1 MSMILSLVT
10 LCVLSVCIT
19 RRIQNI
25 HRWSTVPLGA
35 WYILLIYVDSFLF
48 VFITAV
54 FKDVGL
60 NETVSICKGAILL
73 CLTLYLSTKVC
84 VYLFLVEKAYIV
96 RGSNISRYKD
106 KLYMFNI
113 CGAMGPYGVLAI
125 LNIVWRFSHVKN
137 GTCVIGMEKKA
148 LMPLIIFDVAVNV
161 YLTTLFIVPLRQ
173 LYSYKTSQ
181 TGTLHTMA
189 VRTFFGSCA
198 TLTSSIANLTL
209 LMVLDGEPAWIFLF
223 SVLTLHWVTS
233 RDRTGQTTNRSY
245 SRSNGEPGPA
255 AGAGGSNSRSYSKHT
270 RSRDRDNQ
278 RIIGT
283 ETLISD
289 HYQDRAANHHT
300 HSKAASIS
308 VWPDDDY
315 NDNIDVEAAAHGD
328 DGGRGTGGG
337 PLGAS
342 PWPEDTRAVVSAQ
355 CARADVDPVVDADPA
370 AAEGIALGRIVVTKQ
385 SELRALTREEERR
398 EQRAAMMAAAADEE
412 EEEERRR
419 RHHEM

>member
-1 MSMILSLVT
+1 
-10 LCVLSVCIT
+10 
-19 RRIQNI
+19 
-25 HRWSTVPLGA
+25 
-35 WYILLIYVDSFLF
+35 
-48 VFITAV
+48 
-54 FKDVGL
+54 
-60 NETVSICKGAILL
+60 
-73 CLTLYLSTKVC
+73 
-84 VYLFLVEKAYIV
+84 
-96 RGSNISRYKD
+96 
-106 KLYMFNI
+106 MFNI

-161 YLTTLFIVPLRQ
+161 YLTTLFIVPLR
-173 LYSYKTSQ
+173 LGKKK
-181 TGTLHTMA
+181 
-189 VRTFFGSCA
+189 V
-198 TLTSSIANLTL
+198 
-209 LMVLDGEPAWIFLF
+209 LF

-255 AGAGGSNSRSYSKHT
+255 AVGGSNSRSYSKHT

-308 VWPDDDY
+308 VWPDDDH
-315 NDNIDVEAAAHGD
+315 DIDIEAAAHGD
-328 DGGRGTGGG
+328 DGGRGTGG

-398 EQRAAMMAAAADEE
+398 EQRAAMMLAAADEE

-419 RHHEM
+419 RHRHQRRSAGTRNSKAAIRDRDGRRGSRGAATIVAGAGVVMAAAMAGAGVGGGGGGSGEVSDDAASGSTASGGEAYGGGVDDGVGRDAREGSTDEMILAAPGPVHMV